1 MSPEEETPIDTFGG
15 RSMIIDHK
23 GRIVGQHLYSGGSSY
38 VAGTVDVEGL
48 RDFRARALHDNW
60 MKDLRTEVYQLIYE
74 RPIYPKNL
82 YLDRVP
88 YKHAEYR
95 REVID
100 RQIQGLQ
107 DAGIWARPS
116 DTSPRE

>member
-1 MSPEEETPIDTFGG
+1 
-15 RSMIIDHK
+15 MIIDYK
-23 GRIVGQHLYSGGSSY
+23 ARIVGQHLYSGCSSY
-38 VAGTVDVEGL
+38 VAGTVDIEGL
-48 RDFRARALHDNW
+48 RDFRALHDNW
-60 MKDLRTEVYQLIYE
+60 MKDLRTEMYRLIYE
-74 RPIYPKNL
+74 RPIYPKNP

-100 RQIQGLQ
+100 KQIQKLQ

-116 DTSPRE
+116 DTTPRE